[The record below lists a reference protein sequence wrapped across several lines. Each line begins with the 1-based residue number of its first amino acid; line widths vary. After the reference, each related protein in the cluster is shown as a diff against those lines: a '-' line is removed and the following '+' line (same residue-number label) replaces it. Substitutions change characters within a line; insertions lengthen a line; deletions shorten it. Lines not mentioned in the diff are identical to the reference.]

1 MTTMTFQSRPVP
13 RRRVKPKIGR
23 TQVNTI
29 DVIAAF
35 ALGFLTVVVSVAI
48 VVAAVSGS
56 RRDTQTPPTMLFL
69 PCQGGRVSNIR

>member
-35 ALGFLTVVVSVAI
+35 ALGFQPVVVSVAI
-48 VVAAVSGS
+48 VVAAVMWVAPGHADAAHDAVPAASGWAG
-56 RRDTQTPPTMLFL
+56 F
-69 PCQGGRVSNIR
+69 GR